1 MRINI
6 LILFILFVTFASG
19 AVVLAA
25 PTRKNIEPPLRI
37 TEEDRALTIEL
48 KRPMVCALV
57 RENLAKYDVLIT
69 CRGNDRK
76 RFWSG
81 NYGGTKSFA
90 SARRAILM
98 DPAIKSVEVDRGVT
112 RID

>member
-1 MRINI
+1 MRIRI
-6 LILFILFVTFASG
+6 LILFVLFVPFAYG
-19 AVVLAA
+19 PDILAA
-25 PTRKNIEPPLRI
+25 SARKKIQPALRI
-37 TEEDRALTIEL
+37 TEEDRALTIEQ
-48 KRPMVCALV
+48 KKPMVCANI
-57 RENLAKYDVLIT
+57 RERLAKYDVFIT
-69 CRGNDRK
+69 CRENDRK